1 MATASLKSL
10 TATTSKAASSGPVLQ
25 CCHSPTLPLGSA
37 NGVGCGGNNGK
48 FSVPL
53 RPGNGVIDLDASD
66 GDGDAI
72 ITSPENRLQRRSHI
86 DLGEQYSLDM
96 LQAGVKKQKTYRYH
110 AKVTDTQTTVGVDLE
125 TDYECHEPLDSVGS
139 PKGVPHS
146 PPRVLKANWS
156 CMSFE
161 SCTMQVTVPANVSA
175 NIASD
180 RVNAC
185 IHPEGLKANW
195 SCMVL
200 PDDP

>member
-10 TATTSKAASSGPVLQ
+10 TATTSTTTSSHQ
-25 CCHSPTLPLGSA
+25 CQHSPTLPLWSA
-37 NGVGCGGNNGK
+37 NGVGCGGHNGK

-53 RPGNGVIDLDASD
+53 RPGNGVIDLDATD
-66 GDGDAI
+66 GDDSI
-72 ITSPENRLQRRSHI
+72 VTSSENRLQRRSRF
-86 DLGEQYSLDM
+86 DLGEQYSLDI
-96 LQAGVKKQKTYRYH
+96 LQAGVKKQKTYDDH

-125 TDYECHEPLDSVGS
+125 TDCECHEPLDSVGT

-146 PPRVLKANWS
+146 PPRILKANWS

-161 SCTMQVTVPANVSA
+161 SSAMQVTVPVNVSA

-185 IHPEGLKANW
+185 IHPDGLKANW